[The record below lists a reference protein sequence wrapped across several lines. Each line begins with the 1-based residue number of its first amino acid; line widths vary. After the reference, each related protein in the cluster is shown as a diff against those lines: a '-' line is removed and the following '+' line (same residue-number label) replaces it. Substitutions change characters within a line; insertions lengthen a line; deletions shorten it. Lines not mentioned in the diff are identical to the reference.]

1 MARKTLAEA
10 AAEVLNAS
18 RSGAAKEPMHKLD
31 NTGSGLDSV
40 HDIGGVTFDEP
51 QGGDVGSK
59 SAAGA
64 PSATPPGTAP
74 SVGAEPMHKQ
84 VASANAQSQGTNKTD
99 LDDAMSTAGDKVK
112 SHANEETDPEAE
124 AAAAAERAEEIK
136 AALKAVGGVSED
148 MTALF
153 SGTDLSE
160 DFKTKAATIFEAA
173 VLARALAVV
182 EKIEKDVLAA
192 AEEAVEETHAEI
204 AEQIENYL
212 NLMVPEW
219 VSQNEVAIES
229 GLRAEVVEG
238 FISGMKN
245 LFAEHYIDIPA
256 EKVDVVASQED
267 EIEELTDK
275 VNEALNKNAEL
286 QKQINEAQKQQILN
300 KVCEGLTATQSEKVK
315 TLAEGVEFVTADEY
329 EKKIGVLKEGYAST
343 PKVKDSKT
351 NMVALTESADGA
363 VPQKTQVDASV
374 AHHLR
379 ALR

>member
-18 RSGAAKEPMHKLD
+18 RSGASQEPMHKLAS
-31 NTGSGLDSV
+31 TGSGLDNV
-40 HDIGGVTFDEP
+40 HDLGGTTFQDP
-51 QGGDVGSK
+51 QSGDVGSK
-59 SAAGA
+59 AAAAA
-64 PSATPPGTAP
+64 PSAAYPGPTPP
-74 SVGAEPMHKQ
+74 VGQEPMHKL
-84 VASANAQSQGTNKTD
+84 ATGNTQSQGTNTTD
-99 LDDAMSTAGDKVK
+99 LDSATGTGGNKVK

-124 AAAAAERAEEIK
+124 AKVTTERAEEIK
-136 AALKAVGGVSED
+136 AALKAVGGVAED
-148 MTALF
+148 MAALF

-160 DFKTKAATIFEAA
+160 EFKIKAVTIFEAA

-182 EKIEKDVLAA
+182 EKIEKEVLDA
-192 AEEAVEETHAEI
+192 AEEAVEETHAEL

-219 VSQNEVAIES
+219 VKDNEVAIES
-229 GLRAEVVEG
+229 GLRSEVVEG

-256 EKVDVVASQED
+256 DKVDVVATQEE
-267 EIEELTDK
+267 EIEELTAK
-275 VNEALNKNAEL
+275 VNEAINKNAEL

-300 KVCEGLTATQSEKVK
+300 KVCEGLTATQTEKVK
-315 TLAEGVEFVTADEY
+315 TLAEGVEFVTVDDY
-329 EKKIGVLKEGYAST
+329 EKKVAIVKEGYATS

-363 VPQKTQVDASV
+363 VPQKPQVDASV